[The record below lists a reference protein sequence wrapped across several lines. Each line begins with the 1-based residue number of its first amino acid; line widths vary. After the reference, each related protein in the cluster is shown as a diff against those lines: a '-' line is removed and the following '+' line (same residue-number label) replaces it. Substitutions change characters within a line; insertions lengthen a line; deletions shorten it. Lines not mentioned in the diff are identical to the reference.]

1 MNPANIVR
9 DVRYALRMLLRNPG
23 FTAVALL
30 TFAVGIGVNTAVF
43 SVFNGVL
50 LRPLP
55 YPDADRITMMWLD
68 NRPQGIKEDIGSYP
82 NYRDWREQNTT
93 YEQVAAYTGASMTM
107 TGSDE
112 PERLS
117 AAQTTANFFAVMGV
131 QPVLGRLYT
140 EDQEKVGSDAVVVL
154 SYGLW
159 QRKFGGAA
167 DALGKTVVLNGR
179 AHEIIG
185 VMPPELALP
194 RNAQL
199 WKPLAVPDAVRT
211 QRGAFWLPV
220 IGKLKPGVSV
230 QQAQTEIAGIADR
243 LEKAYPQFQAGFGAN
258 IVPLQKQLVGDIERS
273 LLLLMAAVGCVL
285 LIACAN
291 LGNLMLG
298 RTAARRK
305 ELAIRTA
312 LGARRGRLVRQIV
325 TETFVIAIAG
335 SVLGLLL
342 AFWATEFF
350 ISLGGDAIP
359 RKEAIAIDGRV
370 LVFTLL
376 LAGVA
381 ALLAGLIP
389 ALQASRTAVRD
400 HLQEGGREGG
410 SGGSRRTRSVLI
422 AAEMALAFVLLAGAG
437 VLVRTL
443 WTMQRVDRGFDARGV
458 AVMTLS
464 LPQTLFAGPDNV
476 RAFYAQLLDRVRV
489 LPGVQSA
496 ATATGILQPLLANSG
511 IYTIEGKP
519 LPPPGQ
525 QIEYP
530 VEIVSP
536 GFFETLKIPFAA
548 GRPFGSQDHASVPPV
563 VVVNETF
570 ARMAWPGQDAIG
582 RRIRPGDGS
591 DGSAALP
598 WATVIGVIRDVR
610 RADLRRAV
618 RPEIYRSTLQTAPR
632 TQVLIVRTT
641 GEPTEILPVVRREV
655 QALNPMLPLFATG
668 TLEAELSETL
678 SQPRFRAVLLAGF
691 AVIAMLLASI
701 GIYGVTAHAVGQRT
715 QEVGVR
721 MALGAQRS
729 DVLLLML
736 RQHLRPAL
744 IGVAIGIA
752 GAFALG
758 RFLQSM
764 VYGVAASDPI
774 TFVLMGAVL
783 LAVAFAACLLPARRA
798 TRIDALV
805 ALRNQ

>member
-1 MNPANIVR
+1 MNPANVAR

-23 FTAVALL
+23 FTSIALL
-30 TFAVGIGVNTAVF
+30 TFAVGIGINTAVF

-55 YPDADRITMMWLD
+55 YPDAERITMMWLD
-68 NRPQGIKEDIGSYP
+68 NRVQGIKEDIGSYP

-93 YEQVAAYTGASMTM
+93 YEHVAAYTGASMTM
-107 TGSDE
+107 TGADE

-117 AAQTTANFFAVMGV
+117 AAQTTANFFAVMGI
-131 QPVLGRLYT
+131 QPVLGRVFT
-140 EDQEKVGSDAVVVL
+140 EEQEKVGNDAVVVL
-154 SYGLW
+154 SHGLW
-159 QRKFGGAA
+159 LRKFGGAE
-167 DALGKTVVLNGR
+167 DVIGKTIVLNGR

-185 VMPPELALP
+185 VMAPELDLP
-194 RNAQL
+194 QKTQL
-199 WKPLAVPDAVRT
+199 WKPLAVADALRA
-211 QRGAFWLPV
+211 QRSAFWLPV
-220 IGKLKPGVSV
+220 IGKLKPGVTV
-230 QQAQTEIAGIADR
+230 TQAQTEIGGIADR
-243 LEKAYPQFQAGFGAN
+243 LEKAFPQAQAGFGAY
-258 IVPLQKQLVGDIERS
+258 IVPIHKQLVGDIERS
-273 LLLLMAAVGCVL
+273 LVVLMAAVGCVL

-312 LGARRGRLVRQIV
+312 LGARRGRLIRQII

-335 SVLGLLL
+335 SALGLIF

-350 ISLGGDAIP
+350 VRLGGDAIP

-370 LVFTLL
+370 LMFTLGLAAISAL
-376 LAGVA
+376 LAGV
-381 ALLAGLIP
+381 IP
-389 ALQASRTAVRD
+389 AIQASRAAVRD

-410 SGGSRRTRSVLI
+410 TGGSRRTRSVLI
-422 AAEMALAFVLLAGAG
+422 AAEMALAFILLAGAG

-443 WTMQRVDRGFDARGV
+443 WTMEKVDRGFDADGV

-464 LPQTLFAGPDNV
+464 LPQTLFAGPDEV
-476 RAFYAQLLDRVRV
+476 RGFYTRLLDRVRT
-489 LPGVQSA
+489 LPGVESA

-519 LPPPGQ
+519 APPPGQ

-530 VEIVSP
+530 IEIVSP
-536 GFFETLKIPFAA
+536 GFFETLKIQLAA
-548 GRPFGSQDHASVPPV
+548 GRFFTSADHVTAPLVAI
-563 VVVNETF
+563 VNETF
-570 ARMAWPGQDAIG
+570 AKSAWPGQDPIG
-582 RRIRPGDGS
+582 RRIRPGGDTS
-591 DGSAALP
+591 TAP
-598 WATVIGVIRDVR
+598 WITVVGVIKDVH

-618 RPEIYRSTLQTAPR
+618 RPEIYGSNLQRVPR
-632 TQVLIVRTT
+632 TQMLIVRTAND
-641 GEPTEILPVVRREV
+641 PSQILPVIRREV
-655 QALNPMLPLFATG
+655 QAMNPMLPLFATG
-668 TLEAELSETL
+668 TLEGELSETL

-691 AVIAMLLASI
+691 AIIAMLLASI
-701 GIYGVTAHAVGQRT
+701 GIYGVTAHAVNQRT

-736 RQHLRPAL
+736 QQHLRPAL
-744 IGVAIGIA
+744 IGVALGIA

-758 RFLQSM
+758 RFIQSM
-764 VYGVAASDPI
+764 VYGVGAADPI
-774 TFVLMGAVL
+774 TFVLMGL
-783 LAVAFAACLLPARRA
+783 LLLSVAFAACLLPARRA
-798 TRIDALV
+798 TRVDALV